1 MKRLA
6 IITTHPIQYNAPFFK
21 LLAERKKIEIKVF
34 YTWSQS
40 KEGIKYDPGFGKN
53 IEWDIPLLDGYN
65 FSFVENIA
73 SNPGSDHYNGIQNPT
88 LLSEI
93 KNWGANAVLVYGW
106 SFKSHF
112 AALRH
117 FKKKLP
123 VFFRGD
129 STLLN
134 ETRGIKIIIR
144 RIFLKYIYSYVDTA
158 FYVGISNKNYYK
170 AHGLNENQL
179 VLMPHAIDNKRFE
192 RNTKNYIAG
201 EEIRKKYAIEKA
213 ATVFLFAGKLDVNK
227 NVGLLINAFVSIK
240 NEGCVL
246 LIVGTG
252 NEDTRLKEMAQN
264 NTNVIFVGF
273 VNQEDMPSLYA
284 ASNVFVLPSKGETW
298 GLCINEAMAAG
309 NAIIASDG
317 CGAAADL
324 IQQGRNG
331 FIFKNGN
338 LAYLQ
343 NMLSYFIVHKNES
356 LRMGKQSE
364 QIIKKYDYNFDCEA
378 LENTLNKISAELL

>member
-192 RNTKNYIAG
+192 RNSKNYIAG

>member
-65 FSFVENIA
+65 YTFVENIA
-73 SNPGSDHYNGIQNPT
+73 LNPGSDHFNGIKNPT
-88 LLSEI
+88 LLNEI

-112 AALRH
+112 AAIRY
-117 FKKKLP
+117 FKNNLP
-123 VFFRGD
+123 VYFRGD

-134 ETRGIKIIIR
+134 ETEGIKKIIR
-144 RIFLKYIYSYVDTA
+144 RIFLKYIYSYVDIA
-158 FYVGISNKNYYK
+158 FYVGISNKNYFK
-170 AHGLNENQL
+170 VHGLNKNQL
-179 VLMPHAIDNKRFE
+179 VLMPHAIDNERFE
-192 RNTKNYIAG
+192 RNSENYIAG
-201 EEIRKKYAIEKA
+201 EEIRKKYAIAKD
-213 ATVFLFAGKLDVNK
+213 TIVFLFAGKFDVNK
-227 NVGLLINAFVSIK
+227 NVGLLINTLTSIK

-246 LIVGTG
+246 LIVGTE
-252 NEDTRLKEMAQN
+252 NEDIKLKEMAQN
-264 NTNVIFVGF
+264 NTNIIFVGF
-273 VNQEDMPSLYA
+273 VNQSDMPSLYS

-298 GLCINEAMAAG
+298 GLSINEAMAAG

-324 IQQGRNG
+324 IQNGKNG
-331 FIFKNGN
+331 FVFKNGN
-338 LAYLQ
+338 LGSLQ
-343 NMLSYFIVHKNES
+343 KALSYFIVDKDVS
-356 LRMGKQSE
+356 IRMGKQSE

-378 LENTLNKISAELL
+378 LENTLNKISVELI